1 MPKKKIKE
9 IIRFL
14 EENLRKQNLNISKI
28 AIFGSQAK
36 GSATGESDLDIVI
49 VSKDFQGR
57 DIFER
62 VKLIKEPEI
71 LTIKKFM
78 VPLDIITMTPEEFE
92 SGSSLIAAYAKEGEI
107 VFAA

>member
-1 MPKKKIKE
+1 MPKKKIQE

-92 SGSSLIAAYAKEGEI
+92 SESSLIAAYAREGEI